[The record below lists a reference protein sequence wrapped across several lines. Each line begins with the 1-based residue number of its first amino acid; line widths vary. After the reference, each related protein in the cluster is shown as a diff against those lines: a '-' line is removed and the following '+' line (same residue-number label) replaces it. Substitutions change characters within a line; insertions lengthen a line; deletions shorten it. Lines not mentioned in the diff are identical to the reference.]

1 MEGGR
6 RKREGDT
13 ERVNGEGW
21 KVINNEKGKN
31 ERKNV
36 KIHGKERKNQRREG
50 NLASQKEKQEEE
62 ITRLLTRKHRQRRRA
77 RAMTEGALGADHL
90 ATWLTS
96 GGCDAKRG
104 TLAVS

>member
-21 KVINNEKGKN
+21 KVINNEKERKN
-31 ERKNV
+31 KNV
-36 KIHGKERKNQRREG
+36 KIPVKERKNQRREG
-50 NLASQKEKQEEE
+50 NLTLQKEKQEEE
-62 ITRLLTRKHRQRRRA
+62 ITRLLTQKHQQRRQA